1 MERGLPTQGAPG
13 AEGEGARRRHRV
25 SSMMKSVRPWAA
37 AMGSSR
43 GTLNLGPRGAG
54 TVLAVASASILLV
67 WTLFRV
73 VSNKGVHE
81 VGGDHPAPEAKPAAP
96 GRIGGNKARLAKYA
110 EMSKA
115 FAAKGFDLKAITK
128 ARSNFGGFQ
137 EKDWPVVWPKKY
149 TENGLC
155 FPCVRLLV
163 IPLEPFTAFTAK
175 AAAAARD
182 VMAALPRA
190 STHMNGRSSYHIT
203 LFHTSHPDQVRPRP
217 LVRGGGV
224 GPDIKYPQEPEGFDL
239 QKEHAEVAR
248 TTAAA
253 EGPVLRLERITMT
266 PSGTLLAL
274 WTEVGESIDG
284 LRRTLRRNFP
294 GAPTVQVGCILKEKR
309 PRTPVKLRF

>member
-1 MERGLPTQGAPG
+1 
-13 AEGEGARRRHRV
+13 
-25 SSMMKSVRPWAA
+25 
-37 AMGSSR
+37 
-43 GTLNLGPRGAG
+43 
-54 TVLAVASASILLV
+54 
-67 WTLFRV
+67 
-73 VSNKGVHE
+73 
-81 VGGDHPAPEAKPAAP
+81 
-96 GRIGGNKARLAKYA
+96 
-110 EMSKA
+110 MSKA

-294 GAPTVQVGCILKEKR
+294 GAPTVQADTILHTTLLRVLTPEQLTLPQLEHIQELCEKHTRALAGIEVRPQQTWMVMEKEFGTLEGEKITM
-309 PRTPVKLRF
+309 PFAH